1 MIKRCSCHRLP
12 ARQEIPCFC
21 LHHAA
26 ACGARIASPNAR
38 RPSALR
44 HLESPSV
51 RCRAAPAAAKG
62 DGVAFTGR
70 SLGLPE
76 LLPPLDTHPATGT
89 DWAVTRAA
97 HFLPRT
103 QHKQRKWGAQSSS
116 VQQDAAQPSIFN
128 RNPLLSQP
136 AHNQRCTCSSR
147 GTGTGTG
154 RVGRPRARQSRKVI
168 V

>member
-116 VQQDAAQPSIFN
+116 VQQDAASHQSSTAI
-128 RNPLLSQP
+128 RSCHNPLTTKDAHAAAEAP
-136 AHNQRCTCSSR
+136 AQAEAQAGWGSHV
-147 GTGTGTG
+147 
-154 RVGRPRARQSRKVI
+154 RVSPER
-168 V
+168 